1 MVVSVSRETNL
12 IDRLK
17 ELNYYNGKFEQLR
30 GYLRQMGN
38 YEFVGDFRSPR
49 QAIDIDNI
57 KLDSELLKDYVENE
71 LIKLRIEKARVYQEL
86 GEYVEVDVDE

>member
-1 MVVSVSRETNL
+1 MSRETDL
-12 IDRLK
+12 IDKLK

-49 QAIDIDNI
+49 QAIDIDNV
-57 KLDSELLKDYVENE
+57 KLNSELLRDYVESE

-86 GEYVEVDVDE
+86 GEYVEVDVNE

>member
-12 IDRLK
+12 IDKLK
-17 ELNYYNGKFEQLR
+17 ELNYYNGKFEKLR

>member
-1 MVVSVSRETNL
+1 MSRETNL

>member
-1 MVVSVSRETNL
+1 MSRETDL
-12 IDRLK
+12 IDKLK

-30 GYLRQMGN
+30 GYLRQTGN

-49 QAIDIDNI
+49 QAIDIDNV
-57 KLDSELLKDYVENE
+57 KLNSELLRDYVESE

-86 GEYVEVDVDE
+86 GEYVEVDVNE